1 MLGTLLSVLKS
12 FGKTGELLQKY
23 LAPWTNV
30 TECSQECG
38 SGTLTQRTPKAG
50 TNPAY
55 EYRTVSCNEEA
66 CDTGKLKMLSEE
78 LQETARRQTF
88 DMLFRVGVQKLPK
101 NAPLCLRNDGKIV
114 LQPLS
119 NGIRNKMRFT
129 ELQTMR

>member
-1 MLGTLLSVLKS
+1 M
-12 FGKTGELLQKY
+12 
-23 LAPWTNV
+23 
-30 TECSQECG
+30 
-38 SGTLTQRTPKAG
+38 TQRTRKAG
-50 TNPAY
+50 TNPGEFAY

-114 LQPLS
+114 LQQPS